1 MRALCRSLVLA
12 GALLAGVAAPVLRAQ
27 ETPPPPPADRD
38 LLEQRV
44 RQRMAQV
51 IQRQVGLTDEQMRR
65 LGVANR
71 KFEQQQ
77 RDLFVRERQVRLGL
91 RDELALADTSR
102 QAQVSRLIDQMLQI
116 QRQRVD
122 LLEAEQRELATFM
135 TPQQRARYFGMQ
147 EQIRRRVEEM
157 RDQGGRPGPGG
168 EAGAPG
174 GARRPGGVLGPPGGG
189 VRGGVRR
196 PPGGAS

>member
-1 MRALCRSLVLA
+1 MRTAWRSLI
-12 GALLAGVAAPVLRAQ
+12 LAGVLAVGLAAPALHAQ
-27 ETPPPPPADRD
+27 EPTPPPPAERD

-51 IQRQVGLTDEQMRR
+51 IQRQVGLTDEQMRK
-65 LGVANR
+65 LGVENR

-77 RDLFVRERQVRLGL
+77 RDLFVRERQVRLGI
-91 RDELALADTSR
+91 RDELELADTSR

-168 EAGAPG
+168 EGAAPG
-174 GARRPGGVLGPPGGG
+174 GVRRPGGALGPPGGG
-189 VRGGVRR
+189 IRGGVRR
-196 PPGGAS
+196 PPAGAS